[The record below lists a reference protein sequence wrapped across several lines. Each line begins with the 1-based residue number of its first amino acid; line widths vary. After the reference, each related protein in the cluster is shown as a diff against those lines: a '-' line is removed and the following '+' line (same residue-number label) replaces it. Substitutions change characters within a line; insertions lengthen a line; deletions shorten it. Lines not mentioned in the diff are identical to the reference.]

1 MAPRTL
7 AVLSTV
13 LSSVGNVA
21 EALHALSQDVAEHDR
36 NGNVVLFMYDAR
48 RDLLAERLMPAHEGM
63 RTAQLEI
70 ALDHLPT
77 AIRRTIS
84 AGRQFADL
92 GPESGDYQ
100 KLLGAGATPEAG
112 VLLLRGLLVDGELA
126 GVLALSEPKTRFGHR
141 LSEKVAPAVDL
152 FALAF
157 ARLAERTARLEAVRT
172 LEELTKALNEEH
184 SRSLQDLQRK
194 LSEAQAALSG
204 KGGGDSI
211 RVSQLK
217 RAIEVAAVEAR
228 TTAERLSAVED
239 QVRVAV
245 TKLEKAHV
253 QLHAQGEALQTQSNI
268 IYRVEQALRDATAG
282 GGDSRKILEEVLQ
295 IVTSREQASSL

>member
-7 AVLSTV
+7 AGLSTV
-13 LSSVGNVA
+13 LASAGNVA
-21 EALHALSQDVAEHDR
+21 EALNALSQDIAEHDR
-36 NGNVVLFMYDAR
+36 NGNVVLFIYDAR

-77 AIRRTIS
+77 AIRKAIS
-84 AGRQFADL
+84 AGKQFADL
-92 GPESGDYQ
+92 GAESGDYQ
-100 KLLGAGATPEAG
+100 KLLGAGASPEAG

-157 ARLAERTARLEAVRT
+157 ARLAERRAREEAVRM
-172 LEELTKALNEEH
+172 LEELTRALNDEH
-184 SRSLQDLQRK
+184 SRAVGELQRK
-194 LSEAQAALSG
+194 LSEAQAAING
-204 KGGGDSI
+204 KGTGDSI
-211 RVSQLK
+211 RVTQLK

-228 TTAERLSAVED
+228 ATAVRLSAVEE

-268 IYRVEQALRDATAG
+268 IYRVEQTLREAMAG
-282 GGDSRKILEEVLQ
+282 QDSKKVIEEVLQ

>member
-7 AVLSTV
+7 AGLSTV
-13 LSSVGNVA
+13 LAAAGNVA
-21 EALHALSQDVAEHDR
+21 EALSALSQDVAEHDR
-36 NGNVVLFMYDAR
+36 NGSVVLFIYDAR
-48 RDLLAERLMPAHEGM
+48 RDLLAERLMPAHEGL

-84 AGRQFADL
+84 AGRQWADL
-92 GPESGDYQ
+92 ATESGDYQ
-100 KLLGAGATPEAG
+100 KLLGVGASPEAG
-112 VLLLRGLLVDGELA
+112 VLLLRGLLVDGELSA
-126 GVLALSEPKTRFGHR
+126 VLALSEPKTRFGHR

-157 ARLAERTARLEAVRT
+157 ARLAERRAREEAVRT
-172 LEELTKALNEEH
+172 LEELTRALNDEH
-184 SRSLQDLQRK
+184 ARAVGELQRK
-194 LSEAQAALSG
+194 LSEAQATLNG
-204 KGGGDSI
+204 KGTGDSM
-211 RVSQLK
+211 RVTQLK

-228 TTAERLSAVED
+228 ATAQRLSAVEE

-253 QLHAQGEALQTQSNI
+253 QLHSQGEALQTQSNI
-268 IYRVEQALRDATAG
+268 IHRVEQALREAMSG
-282 GGDSRKILEEVLQ
+282 QDSRHVIEEVLQ

>member
-7 AVLSTV
+7 AALSTV
-13 LSSVGNVA
+13 LASAGNVS
-21 EALHALSQDVAEHDR
+21 EALNALAQDIGEHDR
-36 NGNVVLFMYDAR
+36 NGNVVLFIYDAR
-48 RDLLAERLMPAHEGM
+48 RDLLAERLMPAHEGL

-84 AGRQFADL
+84 AGKQFADL
-92 GPESGDYQ
+92 GTESGDYQ
-100 KLLGAGATPEAG
+100 KLLGANPSPEAG

-126 GVLALSEPKTRFGHR
+126 AVVALSEPKTRFGHR
-141 LSEKVAPAVDL
+141 LSDKVAPAIDL

-157 ARLAERTARLEAVRT
+157 ARLAERRAREEAVRT
-172 LEELTKALNEEH
+172 LEELTRALNEEH
-184 SRSLQDLQRK
+184 SRAVQELQRK
-194 LSEAQAALSG
+194 LAEAQSALNG
-204 KGGGDSI
+204 KGSGDSI

-217 RAIEVAAVEAR
+217 RAIEVASVEAR
-228 TTAERLSAVED
+228 ATAERLSAVEE

-268 IYRVEQALRDATAG
+268 IYRVEQALREATTG
-282 GGDSRKILEEVLQ
+282 QDSRKVLEEVLQ
-295 IVTSREQASSL
+295 IVASKEQASSL

>member
-7 AVLSTV
+7 AGLSTV
-13 LSSVGNVA
+13 LAAAGNVA
-21 EALHALSQDVAEHDR
+21 EALNALSHDIAEHDR
-36 NGNVVLFMYDAR
+36 NGSVVLYTYDAR

-77 AIRRTIS
+77 AIRRVIS
-84 AGRQFADL
+84 AGKQFADL
-92 GPESGDYQ
+92 GAESGDYQ
-100 KLLGAGATPEAG
+100 KLLGTGGSTEAS

-126 GVLALSEPKTRFGHR
+126 AVLALSEPKTRFGHR

-157 ARLAERTARLEAVRT
+157 ARLAERRAREEAVRM
-172 LEELTKALNEEH
+172 LEELTRSLNEEH
-184 SRSLQDLQRK
+184 SRAVGELQRK
-194 LSEAQAALSG
+194 LSEAQQAVSG
-204 KGGGDSI
+204 KGSGDSI
-211 RVSQLK
+211 RVTQLK
-217 RAIEVAAVEAR
+217 RAIEVASVEAR
-228 TTAERLSAVED
+228 ATAQRLSAVEE

-268 IYRVEQALRDATAG
+268 IYRVEQTLREAMAG
-282 GGDSRKILEEVLQ
+282 QDSRKVIEEVLQ